1 MSMAM
6 TQPEN
11 SDDLRRRRRNKNF
24 ALAGALLA
32 FVVVVYLVSI
42 VRMTGG

>member
-1 MSMAM
+1 MMAGSGNGD
-6 TQPEN
+6 E
-11 SDDLRRRRRNKNF
+11 LRCRQRNKNLT
-24 ALAGALLA
+24 LAGVLLA

>member
-1 MSMAM
+1 MRTVM
-6 TQPEN
+6 TEPGRG
-11 SDDLRRRRRNKNF
+11 DDLRRRQRIKNL

-42 VRMTGG
+42 VRMSG